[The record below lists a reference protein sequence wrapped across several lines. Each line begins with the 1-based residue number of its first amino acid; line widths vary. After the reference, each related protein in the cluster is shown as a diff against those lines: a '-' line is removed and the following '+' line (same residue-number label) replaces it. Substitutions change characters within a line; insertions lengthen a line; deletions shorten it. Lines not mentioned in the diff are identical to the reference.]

1 MRAAGAPPSGR
12 TMKHRETF
20 WRIALLFLPLSVF
33 GVFIVWPLLN
43 TFYYSFTDWNGF
55 NPDFRFVGLRNFAGV
70 VTDRLFTNATVNTL
84 IWTLLAIV
92 LPTLGG
98 LTLALMLDVRVP
110 GADLFKSIF
119 YLPICL
125 AAVVVGQIWIWIYN
139 PDWGLLNATIG
150 VITGQPPIFAW
161 LAKPQTA
168 LFSVIV
174 AWSWQ
179 QMGLA
184 MVIFLAGLTSIP
196 PYLIE
201 AAEIEGATRRQRI
214 RHVVLALLRPA
225 TVVAV
230 ALSVINSLKAFDIL
244 FIMTGGGPFH
254 SSDTLAMYMYSE
266 SFKKYRMGYGSSI
279 SVMLFLMTLSVIAVY
294 FRQLKKLDE
303 LYD

>member
-1 MRAAGAPPSGR
+1 
-12 TMKHRETF
+12 MKRRELS
-20 WRIALLFLPLSVF
+20 WRIALLFLPVSVF
-33 GVFIVWPLLN
+33 GVFVVWPLLN
-43 TFYYSFTDWNGF
+43 TLYYSFTDWNGF
-55 NPDFRFVGLRNFAGV
+55 NPDVRFVGLRNFAGV

-110 GADLFKSIF
+110 GAGVFKSIF

-125 AAVVVGQIWIWIYN
+125 AAVVVGQIWVWIYQ
-139 PDWGLLNATIG
+139 PDWGLLNAAVTVVIG
-150 VITGQPPIFAW
+150 RPPVFAW
-161 LAKPQTA
+161 LAEPHTA
-168 LFSVIV
+168 LYSVIV

-196 PYLIE
+196 PPLLE
-201 AAEIEGATRRQRI
+201 AAEIEGANRYQRI
-214 RHVVLALLRPA
+214 RRVVLALLRPA

-244 FIMTGGGPFH
+244 AIMTGGGPFH
-254 SSDTLAMYMYSE
+254 SSDTLAMFMYSE

-279 SVMLFLMTLSVIAVY
+279 AVVLFLMTLAVIAVY

>member
-1 MRAAGAPPSGR
+1 
-12 TMKHRETF
+12 MKRKETF
-20 WRIALLFLPLSVF
+20 WRVALLFLPLAVF
-33 GVFIVWPLLN
+33 GVFVIWPLLN
-43 TFYYSFTDWNGF
+43 SFYYSFTDWSGF
-55 NPDFRFVGLRNFAGV
+55 SRDYQFVGLGNFAGV

-84 IWTLLAIV
+84 IWTALAIV
-92 LPTLGG
+92 LPTAGG
-98 LTLALMLDVRVP
+98 LTLALMLDAQVP
-110 GADLFKSIF
+110 GGNAFKSIF

-125 AAVVVGQIWIWIYN
+125 AAVVVGQIWIWIYQ
-139 PDWGLLNATIG
+139 PDWGLLNAGIEAVTG
-150 VITGQPPIFAW
+150 VPPTFAW
-161 LAKPQTA
+161 LAEPETA
-168 LFSVIV
+168 LYSVIV

-184 MVIFLAGLTSIP
+184 MVIFLAGLTAIP
-196 PYLIE
+196 TYLLE
-201 AAEIEGATRRQRI
+201 AAEIEGASRAQRI

-266 SFKKYRMGYGSSI
+266 SFKKYRIGYGSSI
-279 SVMLFLMTLSVIAVY
+279 SVILFLMTLSVITIY
-294 FRQLKKLDE
+294 FRQLRKLDE

>member
-1 MRAAGAPPSGR
+1 
-12 TMKHRETF
+12 MKRRELS
-20 WRIALLFLPLSVF
+20 WRIALLFLPVSVF
-33 GVFIVWPLLN
+33 GVFVVWPLLN
-43 TFYYSFTDWNGF
+43 TLYYSFTDWNGF
-55 NPDFRFVGLRNFAGV
+55 NPDVRFVGLRNFAGV
-70 VTDRLFTNATVNTL
+70 VTDRLFANATVNTL

-110 GADLFKSIF
+110 GAGVFKSIF

-125 AAVVVGQIWIWIYN
+125 AAVVVGQIWVWIYQ
-139 PDWGLLNATIG
+139 PDWGLLNAA
-150 VITGQPPIFAW
+150 VAAVTGRPTIFAW
-161 LAKPQTA
+161 LAEPHTA
-168 LFSVIV
+168 LYSVIV

-196 PYLIE
+196 PPLLE
-201 AAEIEGATRRQRI
+201 AAEIEGANRWQRI
-214 RHVVLALLRPA
+214 RRVVLALLRPA

-244 FIMTGGGPFH
+244 AIMTGGGPFH
-254 SSDTLAMYMYSE
+254 SSDTLAMFMYSE

-279 SVMLFLMTLSVIAVY
+279 AVVLFLMTLAVIAVY

>member
-1 MRAAGAPPSGR
+1 
-12 TMKHRETF
+12 MKHRETF
-20 WRIALLFLPLSVF
+20 WRIALLFLPLAVF

-70 VTDRLFTNATVNTL
+70 VTDRLFTNATLNTL

-125 AAVVVGQIWIWIYN
+125 AAVVVGQIWIWIYQ
-139 PDWGLLNATIG
+139 PDWGLLNAAVG
-150 VITGQPPIFAW
+150 VVTGEPPVFAW

-168 LFSVIV
+168 LLSVIV

-196 PYLIE
+196 PWLIE

>member
-1 MRAAGAPPSGR
+1 
-12 TMKHRETF
+12 MKQREFF

-33 GVFIVWPLLN
+33 GVFVVWPLLN

-55 NPDFRFVGLRNFAGV
+55 NPNFRFVGLRNFAGV
-70 VTDRLFTNATVNTL
+70 VTDRLFTNATLNTL

-92 LPTLGG
+92 VPTLGG
-98 LTLALMLDVRVP
+98 LTLALMLDVHVP
-110 GADLFKSIF
+110 GANVFKSIF
-119 YLPICL
+119 FLPICL
-125 AAVVVGQIWIWIYN
+125 AAVVVGQIWIWIYQ
-139 PDWGLLNATIG
+139 PDWGLLNSAIG
-150 VITGQPPIFAW
+150 VFTGEPPTFAW
-161 LAKPQTA
+161 LAEPETA
-168 LFSVIV
+168 LYAVIV

-279 SVMLFLMTLSVIAVY
+279 SVVLFLMTLSVITVY
-294 FRQLKKLDE
+294 FRQLRKLDE

>member
-1 MRAAGAPPSGR
+1 ME
-12 TMKHRETF
+12 RENRF
-20 WRIALLFLPLSVF
+20 WRVILLALPLAVF
-33 GVFIVWPLLN
+33 AAFVVWPLASS
-43 TFYYSFTDWNGF
+43 FYYSFTNWNGF
-55 NPDFRFVGLRNFAGV
+55 NPDYDYVGFANFLKIH
-70 VTDRLFTNATVNTL
+70 TDKLFLNAAINTAL
-84 IWTLLAIV
+84 WMIAAIL
-92 LPTLGG
+92 LPTALGLG
-98 LTLALMLDVRVP
+98 LALLIDSRIP
-110 GADLFKSIF
+110 GGPVFKSIF

-125 AAVVVGQIWIWIYN
+125 AAVVVGQIWIWIYQ
-139 PDWGLLNATIG
+139 PDWGLLNAA
-150 VITGQPPIFAW
+150 ITALTGSPPTFAW
-161 LAKPQTA
+161 LAEPETA
-168 LFSVIV
+168 LYSVIV

-196 PYLIE
+196 TYLLE
-201 AAEIEGATRRQRI
+201 AAEIEGASRGQRI

-266 SFKKYRMGYGSSI
+266 SFKKYRVGYGSSI
-279 SVMLFLMTLSVIAVY
+279 SVILFLMTLSVIAVY

>member
-1 MRAAGAPPSGR
+1 
-12 TMKHRETF
+12 MKRQETF

-33 GVFIVWPLLN
+33 GVFVVWPLLN
-43 TFYYSFTDWNGF
+43 SFYYSFTDWSGF
-55 NPDFRFVGLRNFAGV
+55 SRDFQFVGLDNFAGV
-70 VTDRLFTNATVNTL
+70 VSDRLFTNATLNTL
-84 IWTLLAIV
+84 IWTALALV
-92 LPTLGG
+92 LPTAGG
-98 LTLALMLDVRVP
+98 LTLALMLDTRVR
-110 GADLFKSIF
+110 GTNAFKSIF
-119 YLPICL
+119 YLPTCL
-125 AAVVVGQIWIWIYN
+125 ASVVVGQIWIWIYR
-139 PDWGLLNATIG
+139 PDWGLLNTAIG
-150 VITGQPPIFAW
+150 AVTGTVPNYAW
-161 LAKPQTA
+161 LAEPQSA
-168 LFSVIV
+168 LYSVIV

-196 PYLIE
+196 ADLLE
-201 AAEIEGATRRQRI
+201 AAEIEGASRGQRI
-214 RHVVLALLRPA
+214 RYVVLALLRPA

-279 SVMLFLMTLSVIAVY
+279 SVILFLMTLSVITVY

>member
-1 MRAAGAPPSGR
+1 
-12 TMKHRETF
+12 MKRQEIV

-33 GVFIVWPLLN
+33 GVFVVWPLFN
-43 TFYYSFTDWNGF
+43 TFYYSFTDWGGF
-55 NPDFRFVGLRNFAGV
+55 SRDYQFVGLDNFAGV
-70 VTDRLFTNATVNTL
+70 VTDRLFTNATLNTL
-84 IWTLLAIV
+84 IWTALAII

-98 LTLALMLDVRVP
+98 LTLALMLDTRVRAANV
-110 GADLFKSIF
+110 FKSIF

-125 AAVVVGQIWIWIYN
+125 AAVVVGQIWIWIYQ
-139 PDWGLLNATIG
+139 PDWGLLNTAIG
-150 VITGQPPIFAW
+150 AVTGTFPNYAW
-161 LAKPQTA
+161 LAEPESA
-168 LFSVIV
+168 LYSVIV

-196 PYLIE
+196 PDLLE
-201 AAEIEGATRRQRI
+201 AAELEGASRGQRI
-214 RHVVLALLRPA
+214 RYVVLGLLRPA

-279 SVMLFLMTLSVIAVY
+279 SVILFLMTLSVITVY
-294 FRQLKKLDE
+294 FRQLKTLDE

>member
-1 MRAAGAPPSGR
+1 
-12 TMKHRETF
+12 MKRPELF
-20 WRIALLFLPLSVF
+20 WRITLLFLPLSVF
-33 GVFIVWPLLN
+33 GVFVVWPLLDS
-43 TFYYSFTDWNGF
+43 FYYSFTDWKGF
-55 NPDFRFVGLRNFAGV
+55 SRDFQFVGFSNFAGV
-70 VTDRLFTNATVNTL
+70 ITDRLFTNATLNTL
-84 IWTLLAIV
+84 IWTVLAV
-92 LPTLGG
+92 FLPTLGG
-98 LTLALMLDVRVP
+98 LSLALMLDTRMR
-110 GADLFKSIF
+110 GANLFKSIF

-125 AAVVVGQIWIWIYN
+125 ASVVVGQIWIWIYQ
-139 PDWGLLNATIG
+139 PDWGLLNTAIG
-150 VITGQPPIFAW
+150 LVTGEPPNFAW
-161 LAKPQTA
+161 LAEPQAA
-168 LFSVIV
+168 LYSVIV

-179 QMGLA
+179 QMGLS

-196 PYLIE
+196 SYLIE
-201 AAEIEGATRRQRI
+201 AAEIEGASRRQRI
-214 RHVVLALLRPA
+214 RYVVLALLRPA

-279 SVMLFLMTLSVIAVY
+279 SVILFLMTLSVITIY

>member
-1 MRAAGAPPSGR
+1 MRRQAI
-12 TMKHRETF
+12 F
-20 WRIALLFLPLSVF
+20 WRSALLLLPLSVF
-33 GVFIVWPLLN
+33 GVFVVWPLLN

-55 NPDFRFVGLRNFAGV
+55 NPQFRFVGLRNFAGV
-70 VTDRLFTNATVNTL
+70 VTDRLFTNAIVNTL
-84 IWTLLAIV
+84 LWTLLAIV
-92 LPTLGG
+92 LPTSGG
-98 LTLALMLDVRVP
+98 LILALMLDVQVP
-110 GADLFKSIF
+110 GGNAFKSIF

-125 AAVVVGQIWIWIYN
+125 AAVVVGQIWAWIYQ
-139 PDWGLLNATIG
+139 PDWGLLNAAIG
-150 VITGQPPIFAW
+150 VVAGAPPTFAW
-161 LAKPQTA
+161 LAEPQTA
-168 LFSVIV
+168 LHAVIV

-196 PYLIE
+196 PDLIE
-201 AAEIEGATRRQRI
+201 AAAIEGASRAQRI
-214 RHVVLALLRPA
+214 RRVVLGLLRPA

-279 SVMLFLMTLSVIAVY
+279 SVILFLMTLSVIAVY

>member
-1 MRAAGAPPSGR
+1 
-12 TMKHRETF
+12 MKHRETF

-70 VTDRLFTNATVNTL
+70 VTDRLFTNATLNTM

-125 AAVVVGQIWIWIYN
+125 AAVVVGQIWIWIYQ
-139 PDWGLLNATIG
+139 PDWGLLNAAVG
-150 VITGQPPIFAW
+150 VVTGEPPVFAW

-168 LFSVIV
+168 LLSVIV

-196 PYLIE
+196 PWLIE

>member
-1 MRAAGAPPSGR
+1 
-12 TMKHRETF
+12 MKQKERF
-20 WRIALLFLPLSVF
+20 WRIALLFLPLAVF
-33 GVFIVWPLLN
+33 GVFVIWPLLD
-43 TFYYSFTDWNGF
+43 TFYYSFTNWNGF
-55 NPDFRFVGLRNFAGV
+55 SPDYRFVGLDNFAGV

-84 IWTLLAIV
+84 IWTALAIV
-92 LPTLGG
+92 LPTAGG
-98 LTLALMLDVRVP
+98 LTLALMLDTQVP
-110 GADLFKSIF
+110 GAKAFKSVF

-125 AAVVVGQIWIWIYN
+125 AAVVVGQIWIWIYQ
-139 PDWGLLNATIG
+139 PDWGLLNAA
-150 VITGQPPIFAW
+150 ITAVTGTPPTFAW
-161 LAKPQTA
+161 LAEPETA
-168 LFSVIV
+168 LYSVIV

-196 PYLIE
+196 TYLLE
-201 AAEIEGATRRQRI
+201 AAEIEGASRGQRI

-266 SFKKYRMGYGSSI
+266 SFKKYRIGYGSSI
-279 SVMLFLMTLSVIAVY
+279 SVILFLMTLSVIAVY

>member
-1 MRAAGAPPSGR
+1 
-12 TMKHRETF
+12 MKHRETF

-70 VTDRLFTNATVNTL
+70 VTDRLFTNATLNTL

-125 AAVVVGQIWIWIYN
+125 AAVVVGQIWIWIYQ
-139 PDWGLLNATIG
+139 PDWGLLNAAIG
-150 VITGQPPIFAW
+150 VVTGDPPVFAW

-168 LFSVIV
+168 LLSVIV

-196 PYLIE
+196 PWLIE

>member
-1 MRAAGAPPSGR
+1 
-12 TMKHRETF
+12 MKRRELS
-20 WRIALLFLPLSVF
+20 WRIALLFLPVSVF
-33 GVFIVWPLLN
+33 CVFVVWPLLN
-43 TFYYSFTDWNGF
+43 TLYYSFTDWNGF
-55 NPDFRFVGLRNFAGV
+55 NPDVRFVGLRNFAGV

-110 GADLFKSIF
+110 GAGVFKSIF

-125 AAVVVGQIWIWIYN
+125 AAVVVGQIWVWIYQ
-139 PDWGLLNATIG
+139 PDWGLLNAAVTVVIG
-150 VITGQPPIFAW
+150 RPPVFAW
-161 LAKPQTA
+161 LAEPHTA
-168 LFSVIV
+168 LYSVIV

-196 PYLIE
+196 PPLLE
-201 AAEIEGATRRQRI
+201 AAEIEGANRYQRI
-214 RHVVLALLRPA
+214 RRVVLALLRPA

-244 FIMTGGGPFH
+244 AIMTGGGPFH
-254 SSDTLAMYMYSE
+254 SSDTLAMFMYSE

-279 SVMLFLMTLSVIAVY
+279 AVVLFLMTLAVIAVY

>member
-1 MRAAGAPPSGR
+1 
-12 TMKHRETF
+12 MKRQEIF
-20 WRIALLFLPLSVF
+20 WRSALLFLPLSVF
-33 GVFIVWPLLN
+33 VVFVVWPLLN

-70 VTDRLFTNATVNTL
+70 VTDRLFTNATLNTL

-125 AAVVVGQIWIWIYN
+125 AAVVVGQIWIWIYQ
-139 PDWGLLNATIG
+139 PDWGLLNAAIG
-150 VITGQPPIFAW
+150 VVTGDPPVFAW

-168 LFSVIV
+168 LLSVIV

-196 PYLIE
+196 PWLIE

>member
-1 MRAAGAPPSGR
+1 MKRRAL
-12 TMKHRETF
+12 F
-20 WRIALLFLPLSVF
+20 WRVALLFLPASVF
-33 GVFIVWPLLN
+33 GVFVVWPLLN

-55 NPDFRFVGLRNFAGV
+55 NPAVRFVGLRNFAGV

-92 LPTLGG
+92 VPTLGG

-110 GADLFKSIF
+110 GAGVFKSIF

-125 AAVVVGQIWIWIYN
+125 AAVVVGQIWIWIYQ
-139 PDWGLLNATIG
+139 PDWGLLNAAVG
-150 VITGQPPIFAW
+150 VFTGRPPVFAW
-161 LAKPQTA
+161 LAEPHTA
-168 LFSVIV
+168 LYSVIA

-196 PYLIE
+196 PPLLE
-201 AAEIEGATRRQRI
+201 AAEIEGASRGQRI

-244 FIMTGGGPFH
+244 AIMTGGGPFH
-254 SSDTLAMYMYSE
+254 SSDTLAMFMYSE

-279 SVMLFLMTLSVIAVY
+279 AVVLFLMTLAVIAVY

>member
-1 MRAAGAPPSGR
+1 
-12 TMKHRETF
+12 MKQRELF

-33 GVFIVWPLLN
+33 GVFVVWPLLN
-43 TFYYSFTDWNGF
+43 TFFYSFTDWNGF
-55 NPDFRFVGLRNFAGV
+55 NPNFRFVGLRNFAGV
-70 VTDRLFTNATVNTL
+70 VTDRLFTNATLNTL

-110 GADLFKSIF
+110 GANVFKSIF

-125 AAVVVGQIWIWIYN
+125 AAVVVGQIWIWIYQ

-150 VITGQPPIFAW
+150 VFTGEPPIFAW
-161 LAKPQTA
+161 LAEPETA
-168 LFSVIV
+168 LYSVIV

-179 QMGLA
+179 QVGLA

-254 SSDTLAMYMYSE
+254 SSDTLAMFMYSE

-279 SVMLFLMTLSVIAVY
+279 SVVLFLMTLSVIAVY

>member
-1 MRAAGAPPSGR
+1 M
-12 TMKHRETF
+12 
-20 WRIALLFLPLSVF
+20 
-33 GVFIVWPLLN
+33 
-43 TFYYSFTDWNGF
+43 
-55 NPDFRFVGLRNFAGV
+55 
-70 VTDRLFTNATVNTL
+70 
-84 IWTLLAIV
+84 
-92 LPTLGG
+92 
-98 LTLALMLDVRVP
+98 
-110 GADLFKSIF
+110 
-119 YLPICL
+119 
-125 AAVVVGQIWIWIYN
+125 
-139 PDWGLLNATIG
+139 
-150 VITGQPPIFAW
+150 
-161 LAKPQTA
+161 
-168 LFSVIV
+168 IV

-196 PYLIE
+196 TYLLE
-201 AAEIEGATRRQRI
+201 AAEIEGASRGQRI

-266 SFKKYRMGYGSSI
+266 SFKKYRIGYGSSI
-279 SVMLFLMTLSVIAVY
+279 SVILFLMTLSVIAVY

>member
-1 MRAAGAPPSGR
+1 MQPAGLEIARSWDPLAHGGRAAP
-12 TMKHRETF
+12 
-20 WRIALLFLPLSVF
+20 LLFLPLAVF
-33 GVFIVWPLLN
+33 AVFVIWPLLD
-43 TFYYSFTDWNGF
+43 TFYYSFTNWNGF
-55 NPDFRFVGLRNFAGV
+55 SPDYRFVGLDNFAGV
-70 VTDRLFTNATVNTL
+70 VTDRLFTNATLNTL
-84 IWTLLAIV
+84 IWTALAIV
-92 LPTLGG
+92 LPTAGG
-98 LTLALMLDVRVP
+98 LTLALMLDTQVP
-110 GADLFKSIF
+110 GANAFKSIF

-125 AAVVVGQIWIWIYN
+125 AAVVVGQIWIWIYQ
-139 PDWGLLNATIG
+139 PDWGLLNAA
-150 VITGQPPIFAW
+150 ITAVTGAPPTFAW
-161 LAKPQTA
+161 LAEPETA
-168 LFSVIV
+168 LYSVIV

-196 PYLIE
+196 TYLLE
-201 AAEIEGATRRQRI
+201 AAEIEGASRGQRI
-214 RHVVLALLRPA
+214 RHVVLGLLRPA

-266 SFKKYRMGYGSSI
+266 SFRKYRIGYGSSI
-279 SVMLFLMTLSVIAVY
+279 SVILFLMTLSVIAVY